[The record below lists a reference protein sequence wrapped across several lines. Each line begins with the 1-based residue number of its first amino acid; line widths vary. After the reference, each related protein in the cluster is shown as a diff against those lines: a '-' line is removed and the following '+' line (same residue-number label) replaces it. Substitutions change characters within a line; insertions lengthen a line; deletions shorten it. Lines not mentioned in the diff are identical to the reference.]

1 MGQIKWNVLNYRIY
15 LYFDKHKLA
24 LKVDKFGHS
33 DRNIYYKIQR
43 QKEIEKE
50 LGCVFIRIDPDEENF
65 NKRKIVNDIFRHVKK
80 VNKKVFDRQDFEKAI
95 RITV

>member
-1 MGQIKWNVLNYRIY
+1 ML
-15 LYFDKHKLA
+15 
-24 LKVDKFGHS
+24 
-33 DRNIYYKIQR
+33 
-43 QKEIEKE
+43 
-50 LGCVFIRIDPDEENF
+50 IRIDPDEENF